1 MKFIV
6 FYCIQEYFKYK
17 KTFNKDELNKIN
29 TTKDNIVL
37 YLETNDNKYLK
48 ILSENKLNYNLFD
61 LLIFPFNINNIHYTN
76 SEYVRKILKIDDVN
90 KYDNITLFN
99 KFCKY
104 IIKIILI
111 IKMKKMLKVYL
122 NL

>member
-1 MKFIV
+1 M
-6 FYCIQEYFKYK
+6 
-17 KTFNKDELNKIN
+17 
-29 TTKDNIVL
+29 
-37 YLETNDNKYLK
+37 ETNDNKYLK

-104 IIKIILI
+104 IKKEYYKNNIDNKDIINI
-111 IKMKKMLKVYL
+111 LKNIRDEEDAESISKSL
-122 NL
+122 NLSMSSSKVGKLKK